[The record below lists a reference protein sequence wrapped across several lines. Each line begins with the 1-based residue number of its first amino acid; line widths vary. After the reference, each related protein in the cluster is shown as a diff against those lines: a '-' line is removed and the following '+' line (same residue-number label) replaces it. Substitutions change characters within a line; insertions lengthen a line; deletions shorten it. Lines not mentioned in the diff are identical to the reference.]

1 MRMNKNLFQ
10 IICVVLILIGW
21 ATGLIYFT
29 QPETESE
36 SEFFKEVSIENLQEE
51 VKDVASE
58 LLMLKHSKQQ
68 CKDNL
73 TEYQTLA
80 EYKGIE
86 FYCSMND
93 ARIEQLKNILAA
105 MLTMP
110 YEQLD
115 SNLNEAK
122 QDKEIEHLSWVVASG
137 SWSLQALMDF
147 LQAE

>member
-1 MRMNKNLFQ
+1 MKNLFP
-10 IICVVLILIGW
+10 IICTVLILVGG

-51 VKDVASE
+51 IKDVASE

-68 CKDNL
+68 CKDWL

-93 ARIEQLKNILAA
+93 ARIEQLKNILSA
-105 MLTMP
+105 MLTLP

-115 SNLNEAK
+115 FNLNETK
-122 QDKEIEHLSWVVASG
+122 QDNQIKALAEWTG
-137 SWSLQALMDF
+137 SSLDKLMSF
-147 LQAE
+147 LESE